1 MENSMTIDYETVKY
15 FTGAMDGN
23 MPSDTV
29 PGFGLDSHFDRTLS
43 PIARPG
49 SQSTILGQGGLIDGI
64 FGGEKR
70 DPVTGEIQKDLK
82 GNIIYNTTGF
92 VQDLSSNNALDIL
105 NGIQKAGTTYN
116 TLKNMNLK
124 QAVRSE
130 ITAGITNALMNPLNN
145 TGRNLL
151 FNTPI
156 WGKGVSLN
164 EPSPGRD
171 VRPPRIN

>member
-1 MENSMTIDYETVKY
+1 M
-15 FTGAMDGN
+15 
-23 MPSDTV
+23 
-29 PGFGLDSHFDRTLS
+29 
-43 PIARPG
+43 
-49 SQSTILGQGGLIDGI
+49 IDGI
-64 FGGEKR
+64 LGGAKR
-70 DPVTGEIQKDLK
+70 DPVTGAELKDAK

-92 VQDLSSNNALDIL
+92 IQDLSSGNALDVL

-130 ITAGITNALMNPLNN
+130 ITVGITNALMNPLNN

-156 WGKGVSLN
+156 WGKGVSLTN
-164 EPSPGRD
+164 KPVSGRD
-171 VRPPRIN
+171 ERTTTIT